1 MSLLAAR
8 YSALLQEAKASLRCS
23 LCTGSTKSELLG
35 KVPRAAGVYIISEK
49 AGDGRP
55 LYIGCSGKLGRDLV
69 PSGSHMRQRLN
80 GALTPYQF
88 TQSEFC
94 FSPTSS
100 GIPPADYASRMKIE
114 HIQIDC
120 LPTPVG
126 MAPVFLESAL
136 LQGFINE
143 FGALPVAN
151 QKV

>member
-1 MSLLAAR
+1 MSLLTVR
-8 YSALLQEAKASLRCS
+8 YSAVVKEAKTAIPCS

-55 LYIGCSGKLGRDLV
+55 LYIGCSGELGRDLV
-69 PSGSHMRQRLN
+69 PSRSHIRQRLN

-88 TQSEFC
+88 SQNEFC

-100 GIPPADYASRMKIE
+100 GIPPADYANRMRIAD
-114 HIQIDC
+114 IQIEC

-136 LQGFINE
+136 LQGYINE
-143 FGALPVAN
+143 FVALPVAN